1 MNAALAC
8 TSRPEPK
15 PYYGQKLKQI
25 EEMFQKYVPQQYDS
39 PYAPASGG
47 CSGMVP
53 PPVVN
58 LLRTPAENAAAA
70 LAKAAAD
77 AAKAAKAAQATS
89 APATA
94 PAAAP
99 HVPAKRRWSADT
111 DDARLWTLYTEM
123 KPTAPKQ
130 WKQLADKMF
139 PGCQPS
145 QCKSAVAKLKKAAKQ
160 ALARK
165 DAQAEAPVSEPP
177 AQPSVEGAAVDEP
190 PAGAPADTGAE
201 ASAPAA
207 VEPEDAPT
215 EPEEAPTEAEDA
227 ATELEDAGAETNQ
240 VNDAKENDPADER
253 AEGNEPPVE
262 HAAEHD
268 TPPAMS
274 AEDTETTESLSC
286 ALPAH
291 DAKEYEE
298 PSAEKGAPKAVSQE
312 SSVGRNAKGSERSKK
327 RGTQPPPLARELPP
341 E

>member
-1 MNAALAC
+1 MNAALAS

-77 AAKAAKAAQATS
+77 AAKAAKAAQATG

-123 KPTAPKQ
+123 KPASPKQ
-130 WKQLADKMF
+130 WKELADKMF
-139 PGCQPS
+139 PGCLPS
-145 QCKSAVAKLKKAAKQ
+145 QCKSAVAKLKKAGKQ

-165 DAQAEAPVSEPP
+165 AAQAEAPVSEPP
-177 AQPSVEGAAVDEP
+177 AQPSVEGPAVAEP

-201 ASAPAA
+201 ASASAA
-207 VEPEDAPT
+207 VEQEDAPT
-215 EPEEAPTEAEDA
+215 EPEEAVTEP
-227 ATELEDAGAETNQ
+227 EDAGAETTQ
-240 VNDAKENDPADER
+240 VNDAKENDPADEH

-262 HAAEHD
+262 HAAEHETRPE

-274 AEDTETTESLSC
+274 AEVTETTESQSC
-286 ALPAH
+286 SLPAQ
-291 DAKEYEE
+291 DEEEYEE
-298 PSAEKGAPKAVSQE
+298 SSAEKGAPKAVSQE